1 MRTHGVGKEVAK
13 DDRSGIV
20 RSIIVNFANRS
31 LVLDLN
37 RTEEVGRAV
46 LPHHFRF
53 QREGGFL
60 TIPVVV
66 CITHDESFH
75 TGISPFLLDSLLQ
88 KIYERKCKTDKL
100 DYANGIV
107 ERRFQKSVSVLQ
119 MIFLLGANAK
129 TAV

>member
-13 DDRSGIV
+13 DDGSGIV
-20 RSIIVNFANRS
+20 RSIIVNFANGS

-37 RTEEVGRAV
+37 RTEEFGGFAAM
-46 LPHHFRF
+46 LPHHLRF

-66 CITHDESFH
+66 YIPHDEKFH
-75 TGISPFLLDSLLQ
+75 TGISPFLLESLLQ

-100 DYANGIV
+100 DYANGYSGEALSKI
-107 ERRFQKSVSVLQ
+107 
-119 MIFLLGANAK
+119 
-129 TAV
+129 